1 MIFLS
6 KIRKTN
12 KTYRI
17 PLNFGF
23 SPGAE
28 FLLIILNA
36 LTCVKAKTVAAT
48 NQGKPSIDCIKIEI
62 DKINKSR

>member
-1 MIFLS
+1 LNFFSNIQ
-6 KIRKTN
+6 IN

-17 PLNFGF
+17 PSNFGF

-28 FLLIILNA
+28 FSLIIFNA
-36 LTCVKAKTVAAT
+36 LTWVNAKTVAAT
-48 NQGKPSIDCIKIEI
+48 NQGKPSIDCIKIVI